1 MLNREE
7 KAMTDDKKTPYYCH
21 KERKYLT
28 EKEARLHTRLGHS
41 VDYLPEAELAEIE
54 RAAEEAGEL
63 EL

>member
-1 MLNREE
+1 
-7 KAMTDDKKTPYYCH
+7 MTDDKKTPYYCH